1 MSKLFIRFTGLSAG
15 LSEHSSL
22 DGEWAF
28 ISEDK
33 SSIAT
38 GLTNTP
44 DFSKLLSNN
53 SELITNSNNVVVII
67 PSDHILS
74 LTCQAPGGRPSQIRQ
89 ALPFIAEEYIAGD
102 IADLHLATE
111 KISPGKPVRCNL
123 IEDSLFNS
131 WLETLEILGLK
142 SSIVISETE
151 LLPIQKDEIS
161 VLIDREQVLLKTE
174 EAEAKIDRDN
184 LSIALS
190 QLKKDQLMVLNGEL
204 KQKEAIELSHY
215 NIRYNESSEGSQS
228 ALIVLAK
235 NYVQGKS
242 YLNLLQGKYAQ
253 KIQITGTRREYRL
266 LGMLVV
272 GWASFVLLASITQA
286 IWTSY
291 NATEL
296 EGRAER
302 LYRDIYPQAGKVTN
316 LKRQMQARMATA
328 RSGNQAADLM
338 YYLQHLA
345 TSSVGAFR
353 IDSLNY
359 TSDRNE
365 LTAELILTNYE
376 MLDAMEKSFALK
388 NVQIS
393 IISAEQQE
401 IGLRTRIRLNKQ

>member
-1 MSKLFIRFTGLSAG
+1 
-15 LSEHSSL
+15 
-22 DGEWAF
+22 
-28 ISEDK
+28 
-33 SSIAT
+33 
-38 GLTNTP
+38 
-44 DFSKLLSNN
+44 
-53 SELITNSNNVVVII
+53 
-67 PSDHILS
+67 
-74 LTCQAPGGRPSQIRQ
+74 
-89 ALPFIAEEYIAGD
+89 
-102 IADLHLATE
+102 
-111 KISPGKPVRCNL
+111 VRCNL

-131 WLETLEILGLK
+131 WLETLENLGLK
-142 SSIVISETE
+142 SSIIISETE

-161 VLIDREQVLLKTE
+161 VLLDREQVLLKTE

-204 KQKEAIELSHY
+204 TQKEAIELSHY

-235 NYVQGKS
+235 NFVQGKS

-253 KIQITGTRREYRL
+253 KIQITGTRKEYRL

-302 LYRDIYPQAGKVTN
+302 LYRDIYPQAGEVTN

-338 YYLQHLA
+338 YYLQQLA

-365 LTAELILTNYE
+365 LTAELILTNYD

-401 IGLRTRIRLNKQ
+401 SGLRTRIRLNKQ